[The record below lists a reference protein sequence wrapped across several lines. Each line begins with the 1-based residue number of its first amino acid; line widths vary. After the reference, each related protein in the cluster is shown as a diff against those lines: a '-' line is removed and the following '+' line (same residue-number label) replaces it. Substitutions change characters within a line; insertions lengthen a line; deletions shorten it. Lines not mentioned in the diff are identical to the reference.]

1 MSNSYDIQ
9 RRLESQFSRT
19 VHSVSDLT
27 KSVMSQEE
35 GPTMSDLF
43 AFKQALMQ
51 QSTANYAASQL
62 TSLRHSLSKSIID
75 SIN

>member
-9 RRLESQFSRT
+9 RRLDTQFARAI
-19 VHSVSDLT
+19 HSVSDLT
-27 KSVMSQEE
+27 KSVMSQAE
-35 GPTMSDLF
+35 GPSMQDLF
-43 AFKQALMQ
+43 AFKQLLMQ
-51 QSTANYAASQL
+51 QATANFAASQL